1 MHLFPEKNMDGYR
14 NVLKQRQYMKLLCA
28 NIINRFGDSV
38 DAITFTWLIYAITG
52 SASWSAVIFGLN
64 QLPSM
69 LVQPL
74 AGAWVETADKKKVMA
89 ITDIIRGLL
98 VTAFALAYFFNTL
111 TPWLMAG
118 ITLAISTAE
127 AFRIPAGTGIIP
139 QIIDLK
145 YYSFGNSLNTTASR
159 LVEIMGTGL
168 SAVILATV
176 GIRLTLAID
185 ILSYFISAGII
196 LTIHPVFG
204 KNFSSN
210 NDRTAC
216 KSLSNG
222 FQNYIKALKEG
233 LCYVKKHPLILNFC
247 FLGVAANGMLVPLNA
262 LMTPIITE
270 IWGQGAPMLSIFG
283 TALTIG
289 MCVGGFIY
297 PYISRDKNPRT
308 FITTGG
314 FIMAAAYAWLS
325 AGGVIRNLGTAA
337 IEAAPMLLAAIAL
350 GLGLG
355 LALIS
360 SAFGVSLVKCI
371 AKDYLSRVS
380 SLVNAAAS
388 AAMPVIS
395 LIVSLCAIV
404 LCVPAI
410 LFIGALLFA
419 LTFLIIAIRKTKFQ

>member
-1 MHLFPEKNMDGYR
+1 MHLFPKKNMDGYR

-28 NIINRFGDSV
+28 NVINRFGDSV

-52 SASWSAVIFGLN
+52 SASWSAVMFGLN

-89 ITDIIRGLL
+89 ITDILRGLF
-98 VTAFALAYFFNTL
+98 VTSFALAYFFNML

-118 ITLAISTAE
+118 ITLAVSTAE

-139 QIIDLK
+139 QIIELK
-145 YYSFGNSLNTTASR
+145 YYTFGNSLNTTASR
-159 LVEIMGTGL
+159 LVEIIGTGL
-168 SAVILATV
+168 SAVILATA
-176 GIRLTLAID
+176 GIRLALAID
-185 ILSYFISAGII
+185 ILSYFISAVII
-196 LTIHPVFG
+196 LMIHPISG
-204 KNFSSN
+204 Q
-210 NDRTAC
+210 
-216 KSLSNG
+216 SLSANNPNTKG
-222 FQNYIKALKEG
+222 RGLSNSFQNYIKALKGG
-233 LCYVKKHPLILNFC
+233 LIYVKEHPLILNFC

-262 LMTPIITE
+262 LMTPVVTQ

-289 MCVGGFIY
+289 MCIGGFLY

-314 FIMAAAYAWLS
+314 FIMAAAYAWLA
-325 AGGVIRNLGTAA
+325 AGGFIRNLGTAA
-337 IEAAPMLLAAIAL
+337 MEAAPILLAAIAL
-350 GLGLG
+350 CLGFG

-371 AKDYLSRVS
+371 EKNYLSRVS

-388 AAMPVIS
+388 AAMPAIS
-395 LIVSLCAIV
+395 FIVSLCALV

-410 LFIGALLFA
+410 LLIGALSFTLI
-419 LTFLIIAIRKTKFQ
+419 FLIITIRKTKFQ